1 MKTTRRPTN
10 VTITSTYGFLRPNWQ
25 HPLVNVK
32 GFIGDEEVELASYA
46 RGSVEVYTVRDGL
59 AEFRGYMKD
68 LPLKERVKY
77 LAVWAAGVQR

>member
-1 MKTTRRPTN
+1 
-10 VTITSTYGFLRPNWQ
+10 
-25 HPLVNVK
+25 
-32 GFIGDEEVELASYA
+32 LASYA